1 MKYIIAF
8 VCLFSCFL
16 LSNTA
21 TIYYTYRPMTQKTI
35 NFGDD
40 VCYYKDISND
50 SGFAYVKPCEE
61 GKECVAL
68 GSSLSDYAIAICQER
83 SNEEYDNEG
92 LTCET
97 KAYLM
102 GLDCTGYSCNSESK
116 CYGICPKNQ
125 VYDYKNAKCIDDPG
139 MCYEYDY
146 DSSGNPTNS
155 YLTIDPRNHYYKNE
169 YTPYGNKK
177 CVQLEL
183 ERTGSPNTI
192 YQVKKQLSNYEASI
206 DDGKYIADDDDLNI
220 LFCKSGYALYFY
232 GNEKLENPNKDSNG
246 NPKSSEKLYLRCVTV
261 LGKDKNGIIKYK
273 IGKGDEKF
281 YNPETLRNS
290 KSLSLP
296 GNNDHL
302 MLKLGFFKNYKERL
316 DKLGCRETGDC
327 EDFELCK
334 WKYFY
339 ENPEKYYLYQ
349 NEPQVLEFL
358 MQTELSGCKFKA
370 KHTSSNGSNYLSN
383 IKYLTLLSLLLLF

>member
-21 TIYYTYRPMTQKTI
+21 TNYYTYRPMTQKTI

-61 GKECVAL
+61 GKKCVPL
-68 GSSLSDYAIAICQER
+68 SSSLSDYAIRICQER

-102 GLDCTGYSCNSESK
+102 GLDCTGYNCNSESK
-116 CYGICPKNQ
+116 CYNTCAKNK
-125 VYDYKNAKCIDDPG
+125 VYDYKNNNCIDDSSI
-139 MCYEYDY
+139 CYEYEY
-146 DSSGNPTNS
+146 DNTDGSPKNQYLSSR
-155 YLTIDPRNHYYKNE
+155 DPYDPVPDWQYKNK
-169 YTPYGNKK
+169 YSIYGNKK
-177 CVQLEL
+177 CVQLQLVE
-183 ERTGSPNTI
+183 TKSTDTI
-192 YQVKKQLSNYEASI
+192 YQVSKRLTNYEASI
-206 DDGKYIADDDDLNI
+206 DDGNYIEDDASSLVY
-220 LFCKSGYALYFY
+220 CKSGYALYFF
-232 GNEKLENPNKDSNG
+232 GNGKLENPNKDSSG
-246 NPKSSEKLYLRCVTV
+246 NVKGNEQMYLRCVTV
-261 LGKDKNGIIKYK
+261 LGKDKKGIIKYK
-273 IGKGDEKF
+273 INDGEEKF
-281 YNPETLRNS
+281 YNPGIKPLH
-290 KSLSLP
+290 

-327 EDFELCK
+327 EDYELCK

-339 ENPEKYYLYQ
+339 NNPEKYYLYQ

-358 MQTELSGCKFKA
+358 MQTEQAGCKFKA
-370 KHTSSNGSNYLSN
+370 KHTSSNGSSYLSN